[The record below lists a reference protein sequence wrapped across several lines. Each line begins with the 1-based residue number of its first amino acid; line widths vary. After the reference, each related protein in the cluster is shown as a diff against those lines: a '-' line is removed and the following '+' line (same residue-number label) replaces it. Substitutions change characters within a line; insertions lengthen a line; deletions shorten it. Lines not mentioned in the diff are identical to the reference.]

1 MTVGNEL
8 IMVRYELL
16 NQGQQ
21 SVTTALDN
29 GRVWVLLRLSCE
41 LDCGRFWV
49 SSRMGLIGVGLG
61 CS

>member
-1 MTVGNEL
+1 
-8 IMVRYELL
+8 MVRYELL

-29 GRVWVLLRLSCE
+29 SRVWVLLRLSCE